1 MRRDSDHFGDDS
13 LSLVF
18 VAQKL
23 RHALRVEDLFTE
35 SGVDYLVESDEYTVG
50 AIFRRVRV
58 GAFFYVSQPNAEAAR
73 ALLVAAGFRPTAE

>member
-1 MRRDSDHFGDDS
+1 MRRDPDHFGDDS

-23 RHALRVEDLFTE
+23 RHAIRVEDLLTE
-35 SGVDYLVESDEYTVG
+35 AGVDYVVEPDEYTVG

-58 GAFFYVSQPNAEAAR
+58 GAFFYVSPPNAEAAR
-73 ALLVAAGFRPTAE
+73 ELLLRAGFKPAAE